1 MGADSAAR
9 EQVVAPPRRPDDVD
23 GPAEGLRRW
32 AVVPLLPEDQRRGRA
47 ERRAQVEDLPDLDDV
62 RAVRPR
68 PGRDDEEHLPAE
80 IDARHLRTFL
90 NAAGRQAALVEQL
103 VAPGL
108 RSRNPERRK
117 NALEDIE
124 ALARASQELS
134 HLLFT
139 RDLRATVER
148 TG

>member
-1 MGADSAAR
+1 VR
-9 EQVVAPPRRPDDVD
+9 EL
-23 GPAEGLRRW
+23 EEYGLLSSR
-32 AVVPLLPEDQRRGRA
+32 
-47 ERRAQVEDLPDLDDV
+47 VEDGERLYGESDADV
-62 RAVRPR
+62 AAACARLARFGV
-68 PGRDDEEHLPAE
+68 
-80 IDARHLRTFL
+80 DARHLRTFL
-90 NAAGRQAALVEQL
+90 TAAGRQAALVEQL

-117 NALEDIE
+117 GALEDLE
-124 ALARASQELS
+124 AIARVAQELS